1 MQLIKLSATD
11 STNAYLKRL
20 QRREPL
26 PDFTV
31 VQAALQ
37 TAGKGQRGARWEG
50 DAGKNLTFSVLKKF
64 GPVPVRSHFALN
76 IAVSLA
82 VLQVLESFGIPDLSI
97 KWPNDILSG
106 PCKIC
111 GILIENQLKGSAIN
125 QSIIGIG
132 LNVNQLE
139 FDGLPRASSLRK
151 VTGRDYDLD
160 ELLAALLPSL
170 ARQLTRTAET
180 PFEAMLPAY
189 YAHLFK
195 KDKPATFSRPGGES
209 FPAIIRGVEP
219 DGKLRLEV
227 EKGLYETFAFKELQL
242 HY

>member
-20 QRREPL
+20 QRRETL

-50 DAGKNLTFSVLKKF
+50 EAGKNLTFSVLKKF
-64 GPVPVRSHFALN
+64 DALPARTHFALN
-76 IAVSLA
+76 IEVSLA
-82 VLQVLESFGIPDLSI
+82 VLRVLQSMGIPDLSI

-106 PCKIC
+106 HHKIC
-111 GILIENQLKGSAIN
+111 GILIENQLKGDAIS

-139 FDGLPRASSLRK
+139 FGDLPRASSLK
-151 VTGRDYDLD
+151 KITGRDYALD
-160 ELLAALLPSL
+160 ELLAALLPTL
-170 ARQLTRTAET
+170 ARQLPRAAEA
-180 PFEAMLPAY
+180 PFEAVLPDY

-195 KDKPATFSRPGGES
+195 KDKPATFSRPGGEP

-227 EKGLYETFAFKELQL
+227 ERGQYETFAFKELQL